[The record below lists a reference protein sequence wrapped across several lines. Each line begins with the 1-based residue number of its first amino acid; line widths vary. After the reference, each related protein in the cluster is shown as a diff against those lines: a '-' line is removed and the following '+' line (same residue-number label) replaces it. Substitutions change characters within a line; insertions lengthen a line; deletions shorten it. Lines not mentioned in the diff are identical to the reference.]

1 MNKKDQ
7 QEKPAIEAEVVPS
20 QAVAVREPQLSVQ
33 HYEPLTPSQMRT
45 RLDLVRNV
53 MKEAMTEGQ
62 DYGKIPGCGDK
73 PGLFQPGAQKLSMM
87 FQLNPEVREE
97 TITDYPGLHRGYRFI
112 VRVVNGDKFAEGV
125 GECSTLESKYRYRNS
140 GRKCP
145 ECGKETII
153 KGKQEYG
160 GGWLCYQKRG
170 GCGWKCADNTPSARE
185 LESQQGGKVE
195 CENPADFWNTVR
207 KISFKRSFVH
217 AIINATNTSEL
228 WSQDL
233 EDLAANGVVGSTT
246 NKPKTDDDGDL
257 GPQKP
262 IDHKTATKGTPR
274 APTPHDTAKD
284 TPQTNVGAASESVKD
299 VTTRKTLL
307 QILRKRIGNEQG
319 TEADIC
325 RFFQNV
331 PSQSKKWKGELMLGV
346 GIDGVLE
353 RMKLDKLEFVVQK
366 FDNWFP
372 KCEEWCRANP
382 KQ

>member
-1 MNKKDQ
+1 MKKNNQ
-7 QEKPAIEAEVVPS
+7 PERPAIEAEVIPS
-20 QAVAVREPQLSVQ
+20 QAVARQEPQTVAP
-33 HYEPLTPSQMRT
+33 HYEPLTPPQMRA

-53 MKEAMTEGQ
+53 MKEAMMEGQ

-97 TITDYPGLHRGYRFI
+97 VITDYQNYNRGYRFVI
-112 VRVVNGDKFAEGV
+112 RVSNGDKFAEGV
-125 GECSTLESKYRYRNS
+125 GECSTLETKYRYRQS

-153 KGKQEYG
+153 KGKAEYG
-160 GGWLCYQKRG
+160 GGYLCFQKKG
-170 GCGWKCADNTPSARE
+170 GCGWKCADGSQAATALLSQNTER
-185 LESQQGGKVE
+185 VE
-195 CENPADFWNTVR
+195 NDNAPDFWNTVR
-207 KISFKRSFVH
+207 KMSYKRGFVH

-233 EDLAANGVVGSTT
+233 EDLAANGVVGSPAS
-246 NKPKTDDDGDL
+246 KPKDDDDGDL
-257 GPQKP
+257 GPQKASGASRGQRGP
-262 IDHKTATKGTPR
+262 TPNDTTKD
-274 APTPHDTAKD
+274 APTASGGAANEPAKD
-284 TPQTNVGAASESVKD
+284 A
-299 VTTRKTLL
+299 TTRKTLL
-307 QILRKRIGNEQG
+307 QILRKRIGNERG

-346 GIDGVLE
+346 GVDGTLE
-353 RMKLDKLEFVVQK
+353 RMKLDKLEYAVQK

-372 KCEEWCRANP
+372 VCEEWCKTHPVR
-382 KQ
+382 